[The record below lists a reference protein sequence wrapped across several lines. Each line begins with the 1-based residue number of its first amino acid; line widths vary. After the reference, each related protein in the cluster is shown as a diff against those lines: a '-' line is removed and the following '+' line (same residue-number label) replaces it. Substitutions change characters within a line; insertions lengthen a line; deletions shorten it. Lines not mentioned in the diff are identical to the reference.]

1 LIDRVAIAS
10 RPKAIYLLVL
20 LIAYEGWAAP
30 MPIASF
36 AADPAGPEG
45 EAYGYLA
52 TLPAGGVL
60 ELPTSV
66 KDFNAEFLYQ
76 FRTLTHRHRVVN
88 GHSGYV
94 TPLLQ
99 WLGGGH
105 SPFREVD
112 RQRDAITAVR
122 GIGVRY
128 LLVHRTAYP
137 DPSVADALE
146 NVIENDGN
154 QVIAQRRF
162 GDITVAVLAPLDSV
176 VAAATVPIATG
187 ALQARAS
194 HSADR
199 LPQLFDGDADSRWIS
214 SHPQA
219 GDEWIELT
227 LDRAR
232 DVHVIRMQMATRSF
246 GDYPRTLEIDSVDEA
261 GTRAL
266 FSGTVLPNFARAV
279 LVDGDHPWIEIVL
292 PPNQSRSI
300 RLRQIGTARTFF
312 WSIHELQ
319 LRERGPS

>member
-1 LIDRVAIAS
+1 
-10 RPKAIYLLVL
+10 
-20 LIAYEGWAAP
+20 

-36 AADPAGPEG
+36 AANPIGPER

-66 KDFNAEFLYQ
+66 EDFNAEFLYQ
-76 FRTLTHRHRVVN
+76 FRSLAHRHPVVN

-105 SPFREVD
+105 SPFREVE

-128 LLVHRTAYP
+128 LVVHRTAYP
-137 DPSVADALE
+137 DRSVADALE
-146 NVIENDGN
+146 DVIANDGS

-162 GDITVAVLAPLDSV
+162 DDITVAVLLPLD
-176 VAAATVPIATG
+176 APIPAATVPIAAT
-187 ALQARAS
+187 AVQARAS

-232 DVHVIRMQMATRSF
+232 DVHVIRLQMASRSF
-246 GDYPRTLEIDSVDEA
+246 GDYPRGLEIDSMEAA
-261 GTRAL
+261 GTRLL
-266 FSGTVLPNFARAV
+266 FRGTVLPNFARAV
-279 LVDGDHPWIEIVL
+279 LVDGDYPWLEIVL
-292 PPNQSRSI
+292 PANQARSI
-300 RLRQIGTARTFF
+300 RLRQTGTARTFF

-319 LRERGPS
+319 LRERAPS